1 MWSSDLALVPPII
14 RPHGPISGLLDFSDI
29 VNIGDGALE
38 PRIDAGDR
46 EANGYSPNMRLDT
59 FPCQVVVELHAITL
73 SEDFSKVKKIFSFGL
88 IIFLLFGK
96 P

>member
-14 RPHGPISGLLDFSDI
+14 RPHGPVSSLLDFSDV
-29 VNIGDGALE
+29 VNIWNGSLE

-46 EANGYSPNMRLDT
+46 EANGYSPNIRLDT